1 QQLRDGCPH
10 VLLGLHLRF
19 LSYGA
24 HIVHSGIHKLWTMK
38 QRSFLSLDLGGLGAD
53 NKRCGV
59 EKSRKRDHSRLW
71 IVDKK

>member
-1 QQLRDGCPH
+1 
-10 VLLGLHLRF
+10 
-19 LSYGA
+19 
-24 HIVHSGIHKLWTMK
+24 MK
-38 QRSFLSLDLGGLGAD
+38 HRSFLALDLGGLGAD